1 MGGRRTGQVHAV
13 ARWPSAVSSH
23 SESQAAYSFTFERVT
38 PAVILK
44 VYKLHL
50 SKMSVESTAGVP
62 LAFVFSYQEQY
73 PRDDIDF
80 AEDKIR
86 CFHFLVNSIFCCF
99 ISVPCGLSG
108 RPHTAKH
115 GGWGERLKQYFHLM
129 FVQEIVLI
137 S

>member
-1 MGGRRTGQVHAV
+1 MGGRRTGQVRAI
-13 ARWPSAVSSH
+13 AWWPSVVSSH
-23 SESQAAYSFTFERVT
+23 SENKAAYSFTFERVT

-50 SKMSVESTAGVP
+50 SKMSVESTAGVS
-62 LAFVFSYQEQY
+62 LAFVCSYQEQY

-80 AEDKIR
+80 VEDKIR

-115 GGWGERLKQYFHLM
+115 VGWGGGGRLK
-129 FVQEIVLI
+129 
-137 S
+137 